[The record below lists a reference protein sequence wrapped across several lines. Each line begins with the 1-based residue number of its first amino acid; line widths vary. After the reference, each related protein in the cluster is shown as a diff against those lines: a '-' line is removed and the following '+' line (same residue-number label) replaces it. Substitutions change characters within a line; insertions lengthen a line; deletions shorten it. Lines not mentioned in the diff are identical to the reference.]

1 MHIVIAVDSYKGCM
15 RSDEVC
21 AVMAAGFAAELP
33 TAKLSCVPMGDGGEG
48 TLAAVVAATGATLH
62 SVPVLDPLGR
72 GITAQYAV
80 MPDGRRAFVEMAA
93 ASGIELLQASE
104 LDPLCASSYGTG
116 QLICAA
122 MAAGVEEIVIGIGGS
137 ATVDGGAG
145 LLQALGCRLLDAD
158 GRELPPGVGGA
169 ALARLAAIDS
179 GGCEKQ
185 LRALR
190 LHVACDVSNPLTGP
204 CGAAAVFGPQK
215 GATPVMVTELDAALA
230 HWAAVLQ
237 AQGLAKDLEQ
247 PGDGAAGGVGFVL
260 RTVAGAELRSGARL
274 VAELVGLPE
283 KLRHADLLITGEG
296 RTDQQSLS
304 GKLPVAL
311 AELARAAGV
320 PCVLLS
326 GAIEGDQEALRAHF
340 AACFSTVSAVL
351 PLDKVLAQ
359 ARQSLYDRSRAI
371 AAMLR
376 LPRPNG
382 SFHGQNKLN

>member
-21 AVMAAGFAAELP
+21 TVIAAGFAAELP
-33 TAKLSCVPMGDGGEG
+33 TAELCCLPMGDGGEG
-48 TLAAVVAATGATLH
+48 TLAALVAATDATLH
-62 SVPVLDPLGR
+62 SVSALDPLGR
-72 GITAQYAV
+72 AITAQYAV

-93 ASGIELLQASE
+93 ASGIELLQTNE
-104 LDPLCASSYGTG
+104 LDPLRTSSYGTG
-116 QLICAA
+116 QLIRAA
-122 MAAGVEEIVIGIGGS
+122 MDAGVEEIVVGIGGS

-158 GRELPPGVGGA
+158 GRELPPGGA
-169 ALARLAAIDS
+169 ALARLATIDS
-179 GGCEKQ
+179 GGCEKR

-190 LHVACDVSNPLTGP
+190 LHVACDVNNPLTGP
-204 CGAAAVFGPQK
+204 RGAAAVFGPQK
-215 GATPVMVTELDAALA
+215 GATPAMVAELDAALA

-260 RTVAGAELRSGARL
+260 RAVAGAELRSGARL

-283 KLRHADLLITGEG
+283 KLRQADLLITGEG

-311 AELARAAGV
+311 ADLARVVGV

-340 AACFSTVSAVL
+340 AACFSTVSAVM

-376 LPRPNG
+376 LPRPN
-382 SFHGQNKLN
+382 